1 MNWILNYSRSS
12 IGRKQIMAKTGL
24 MLCGFL
30 LVHLAGNFL
39 LFVGPDAFNTY
50 AYKLTSNKI
59 ILYTAELALISIFFT
74 HIALAI
80 KLTLENRA
88 ARGGVR
94 YAVNAQAG
102 DMSIATKSM
111 PFSGA
116 WILIFLFMHLMNF
129 KYGGAK
135 EVLVDGVAMLD
146 LYSIVAK
153 HFANPIWSTYYIL
166 TMAILGA
173 HLHHGV
179 QSVFQTFGFNHPR
192 HNTIVKG
199 IATVYAVTIFI
210 GFSSF
215 PVYFLFYKG

>member
-1 MNWILNYSRSS
+1 
-12 IGRKQIMAKTGL
+12 MAITGL

-30 LVHLAGNFL
+30 VVHLGGNLLLYAGA
-39 LFVGPDAFNTY
+39 DAFNTY
-50 AYKLTSNKI
+50 AYKLTSNKA
-59 ILYTAELALISIFFT
+59 ILYVMELGLIAVFLTHIGLAL
-74 HIALAI
+74 

-94 YAVNAQAG
+94 YAVNTQAG

-116 WILIFLFMHLMNF
+116 WILVFLILHLINF

-135 EVLVDGVAMLD
+135 PIVVNGVEMLD
-146 LYSIVAK
+146 LYTIVAN
-153 HFANPIWSTYYIL
+153 HFSKPLWSIYYIV
-166 TMAILGA
+166 TMGVLAA

-179 QSVFQTFGFNHPR
+179 QSVFQTLGFFHPR
-192 HNTIVKG
+192 HNGMIKAL
-199 IATVYAVTIFI
+199 ATTYAAVIFI

-215 PVYFLFYKG
+215 PVYFFFYQG